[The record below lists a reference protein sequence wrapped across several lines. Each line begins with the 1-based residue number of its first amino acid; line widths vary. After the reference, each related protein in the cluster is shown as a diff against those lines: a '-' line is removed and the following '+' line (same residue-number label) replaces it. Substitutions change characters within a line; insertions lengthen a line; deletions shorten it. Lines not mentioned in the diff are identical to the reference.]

1 VSRSNRKRK
10 SPPREQRDNSSVPS
24 GELIDP
30 PGGFSDKHVA
40 PAGAD
45 GGEIPQGVRDALLD
59 WFQSS
64 CRISPTGI
72 FDRLAVRRGYG
83 NAVDVGREI
92 DSRWGSEV
100 SRLFIAAVAAATEG
114 QESDTPLTYKVQA
127 RPSLIYMPTP
137 LFLDALEG
145 AVQLATE
152 QREALARIPGVRVP
166 RVKDI
171 IATVNR
177 LFARRAISFRLNGR
191 GEVEW
196 HGDAETYAR
205 IVNPALRVLGDPRLA
220 GAQDE
225 FAAAL
230 THLRDGA
237 RKDREDAID
246 EAAKAVESA
255 MKVVLDEHN
264 IPRSGRET
272 AFPLWEMVRD
282 NTAAIAEMD
291 HLVTATARLRNVHG
305 GHGAGGAPRDIPPA
319 VAEAAVHGA
328 AGALNYLATLL
339 PDMSFVAQQA
349 RRRQEA
355 AIRHYKAHREALR
368 GELARRLS
376 SLEKE
381 ASAGQFTPAELE
393 RELSQ
398 VFLAYLGPEEPNDKI
413 LADVRVLIER
423 YTDLYEKLGAHQ
435 ALVEFFSG
443 LGIAENELSQPSEEP
458 PEGDE

>member
-1 VSRSNRKRK
+1 VSRSNKKRK
-10 SPPREQRDNSSVPS
+10 AQPRAQRNNNGIPS
-24 GELIDP
+24 GELIEP
-30 PGGFSDKHVA
+30 PGVFSDKHVA

-100 SRLFIAAVAAATEG
+100 GRLFIAAVAAATEG
-114 QESDTPLTYKVQA
+114 QESETPLTYKVQA

-145 AVQLATE
+145 AIQLATE

-171 IATVNR
+171 IATVNQ
-177 LFARRAISFRLNGR
+177 LLARRGISFRLDGR

-196 HGDAETYAR
+196 HGDAQTYAR
-205 IVNPALRVLGDPRLA
+205 IVKPALRVLGDPRLA

-246 EAAKAVESA
+246 EAAKGVESA

-319 VAEAAVHGA
+319 VAEAAVHAA

-355 AIRHYKAHREALR
+355 AIRQYKAHREALR

-398 VFLAYLGPEEPNDKI
+398 VFLAYLGPEQPNDEI

-443 LGIAENELSQPSEEP
+443 LGIAENELSQPSQEP
-458 PEGDE
+458 PGGDE